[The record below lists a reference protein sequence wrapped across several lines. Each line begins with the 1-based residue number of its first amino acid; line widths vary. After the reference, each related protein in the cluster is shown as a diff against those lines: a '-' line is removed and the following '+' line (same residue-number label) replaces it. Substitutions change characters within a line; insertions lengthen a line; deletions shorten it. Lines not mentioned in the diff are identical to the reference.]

1 MGVIAVGVG
10 VMVPKAMAAN
20 KDCGCNV
27 ALLQG
32 SFSYAAQA
40 LTLAG
45 PVTPP
50 DTFNLIGVYTPVA
63 FAGTVSFDGKGN
75 LHGVDVI
82 NFGWGGIPRTYTGT
96 YAVVDA
102 TAKPKDC
109 AFIATF
115 TDSIG
120 DPPSDLY
127 IVLASEGTIVELVST
142 DPNLILTVRADKK

>member
-1 MGVIAVGVG
+1 VSILGVAFAAV
-10 VMVPKAMAAN
+10 VPQLLAQD
-20 KDCGCNV
+20 KDCGCSV

-32 SFSYAAQA
+32 SFSYALQA

-82 NFGWGGIPRTYTGT
+82 NFGWGGIPRTYKGI

-102 TAKPKDC
+102 TAKPTDC

-120 DPPSDLY
+120 DPPSDLFM
-127 IVLASEGTIVELVST
+127 VLASEGKTLELVVT